1 MEAEEKARSLE
12 QEVSDLKDKAAKAQE
27 ELERRLEDAETQ
39 IESYH
44 RAQMALLA
52 SRSFLGN
59 KLLNPSAPSF
69 VPARAGAVATSLPP
83 APTASARSATR
94 DTRGT
99 AKPTSRDFPWVTHG
113 ISDLDADSAG
123 PLSLYVLSKD
133 LLAHHH
139 STLRFAGL
147 SCMNCSCQGQVP
159 CCRSFTTLASSTIG
173 RCNTAT
179 ILISRADATVQYY
192 RTTLH
197 CLSMP
202 LFPSPAVAVFAPHRP
217 GRKRARGRQGVMR
230 P

>member
-52 SRSFLGN
+52 SRSVLGN

-123 PLSLYVLSKD
+123 PLKSLRLEQGPASPPPFDLAIRGFIMHELQLSR
-133 LLAHHH
+133 A
-139 STLRFAGL
+139 STLLPKLHNSGFKHH
-147 SCMNCSCQGQVP
+147 
-159 CCRSFTTLASSTIG
+159 RSLQHSHNLDQP
-173 RCNTAT
+173 R
-179 ILISRADATVQYY
+179 
-192 RTTLH
+192 
-197 CLSMP
+197 
-202 LFPSPAVAVFAPHRP
+202 
-217 GRKRARGRQGVMR
+217 
-230 P
+230 